1 MSVFNFSAG
10 PAMLPAEVMA
20 QAQAEFIDWQ
30 GQGVSV
36 MEMSHRSKPYIA
48 LADEATADLR
58 ELLQVPANYKILFMH
73 GGGRGQF
80 AAVPLNLS
88 QAGDKADFVVTGQW
102 SEKAEE
108 EARRYLDT
116 RIVGR
121 SYQDEQGL
129 WRLPA
134 DSSLALHDDAAYV
147 HYCPNETIEGLEY
160 NHIPEVGDKLLVGDF
175 SSTILSRPIDVSRFG
190 VIYAGAQKNIGP
202 SGLSVVIVREDL
214 LGKAR
219 RETPSI
225 FDYAITAEHDSMFN
239 TPPTYAWY
247 LAGLVFKWLKAQGG
261 IAAMAA
267 RNQAKAAKLYG
278 YIDASGFYANRVHA
292 SCRSWMNVP
301 FTLADE
307 QLDASFLK
315 QADAAGLKALKGHRI
330 VGGMRASIYNA
341 MPEAGVDALIAFM
354 TDFARRHG

>member
-10 PAMLPAEVMA
+10 PAMLPAEVMT

-30 GQGVSV
+30 GHGVSV

-80 AAVPLNLS
+80 GAVPLNLS

-160 NHIPEVGDKLLVGDF
+160 NHIPEVGDKVVVGDF
-175 SSTILSRPIDVSRFG
+175 SSTILSRPLDVSRFG

-225 FDYAITAEHDSMFN
+225 FDYAITASHDSMFN
-239 TPPTYAWY
+239 TPPTYGWY

-267 RNQAKAAKLYG
+267 RNQAKAAKLYS
-278 YIDASGFYANRVHA
+278 YIDESGFYANRVHA

-301 FTLADE
+301 FTLADD

-315 QADAAGLKALKGHRI
+315 QAEAAGLQALKGHRI

-354 TDFARRHG
+354 ADFARRHG

>member
-30 GQGVSV
+30 GHGVSV

-121 SYQDEQGL
+121 SFQDEQGL

-134 DSSLALHDDAAYV
+134 DSSLALNDDAAYV

-225 FDYAITAEHDSMFN
+225 FDYAITASHDSMFN

-267 RNQAKAAKLYG
+267 RNEAKAAKLYR
-278 YIDASGFYANRVHA
+278 YIDESGFYANRVHA

-301 FTLADE
+301 FTLADDK
-307 QLDASFLK
+307 LDASFLK
-315 QADAAGLKALKGHRI
+315 QAEAAGLQALKGHRI

-354 TDFARRHG
+354 ADFARRHG

>member
-88 QAGDKADFVVTGQW
+88 QAGDTADFVVTGQW

-278 YIDASGFYANRVHA
+278 YIDASGFYANRVHT

>member
-239 TPPTYAWY
+239 TPP
-247 LAGLVFKWLKAQGG
+247 
-261 IAAMAA
+261 
-267 RNQAKAAKLYG
+267 
-278 YIDASGFYANRVHA
+278 
-292 SCRSWMNVP
+292 
-301 FTLADE
+301 
-307 QLDASFLK
+307 
-315 QADAAGLKALKGHRI
+315 
-330 VGGMRASIYNA
+330 
-341 MPEAGVDALIAFM
+341 
-354 TDFARRHG
+354 

>member
-160 NHIPEVGDKLLVGDF
+160 NHIPEVGDKVLVGDF
-175 SSTILSRPIDVSRFG
+175 SSTILSRPLDVSRFG

-225 FDYAITAEHDSMFN
+225 FDYAITASHDSMFN

-278 YIDASGFYANRVHA
+278 YIDASGFYANRVHT

-354 TDFARRHG
+354 ADFARRHG

>member
-1 MSVFNFSAG
+1 MTVYNFSAG

-20 QAQAEFIDWQ
+20 EAQAEFLDWQ

-36 MEMSHRSKPYIA
+36 MEMSHRSKAYIRV
-48 LADEATADLR
+48 ADEATADLR
-58 ELLQVPANYKILFMH
+58 ELLAVPDNYKILFMH

-88 QAGDKADFVVTGQW
+88 QAGQSADYVVTGQW

-108 EARRYLDT
+108 EGQRYLNT
-116 RIVGR
+116 RIAGR

-134 DSSLALHDDAAYV
+134 DEQLQLSDDAAFV

-160 NHIPEVGDKLLVGDF
+160 NHIPAVGDKVLVGDF
-175 SSTILSRPIDVSRFG
+175 SSTILSRPVDISRFG

-202 SGLSVVIVREDL
+202 SGLSLAIVREDL

-225 FDYAITAEHDSMFN
+225 FDYAITAKHDSMFN

-247 LAGLVFKWLKAQGG
+247 LAGLVFKWLKKNGG
-261 IAAMAA
+261 VAAMAETN
-267 RNQAKAAKLYG
+267 RIKAETLYR
-278 YIDASGFYANRVHA
+278 YIDSSDFYGNKVHA
-292 SCRSWMNVP
+292 DCRSWMNVP
-301 FTLADE
+301 FQLADDR
-307 QLDASFLK
+307 LDDAFLK
-315 QADAAGLKALKGHRI
+315 GAEAAGLKALKGHRI

-341 MPEAGVDALIAFM
+341 MPQAGVEALVAFM
-354 TDFARRHG
+354 ADFAKRNG